1 MYTREEYEAKRQARY
16 ERLQAAA
23 EKAGAESKAALTQAH
38 DMASVIPFGQPIL
51 IGHHS
56 EGRDRRYRGRIEAK
70 HRKGFELLEKQE
82 YYRERAQAAEQ
93 NRAIFSDDP
102 AAVEKLEDKLARL
115 EKRQELMK
123 AANKLIKKNDRAGLA
138 LLGFSDER
146 IEDLFKPDYMGRVG
160 FPSYAI
166 TNNGA
171 NIRQV
176 KERIKTVAARQA
188 MDTTEEVINGVT
200 IEVNPGENRIRMY
213 FKGKPPENIR
223 SGLKH
228 GGFRWTPSMGAWQGY
243 CNQWILDRARNIA
256 GQMAGE

>member
-23 EKAGAESKAALTQAH
+23 QKAGAEGRAVLDQAH

-56 EGRDRRYRGRIEAK
+56 EGRDRRYRGQIEAK
-70 HRKGFELLEKQE
+70 HRKGFELLEKQA
-82 YYRERAQAAEQ
+82 YYRERAEAVEA

-102 AAVEKLEDKLARL
+102 AAVEKLEEKLARL

-123 AANKLIKKNDRAGLA
+123 AANKLIRKNDRAGLA

-146 IEDLFKPDYMGRVG
+146 IDELFKPDYLGRVG

-171 NIRQV
+171 TIRQV
-176 KERIKTVAARQA
+176 KERIKIVAARQA
-188 MDTTEEVINGVT
+188 METTEETINGVL
-200 IEVNPGENRIRMY
+200 IEVNPGENRIRMF
-213 FKGKPPENIR
+213 FKGKPPEAIR
-223 SGLKH
+223 STLKH
-228 GGFRWTPSMGAWQGY
+228 GGFRWAPSNGAWQAY
-243 CNQWILDRARNIA
+243 CNRWNLERARDIA
-256 GQMAGE
+256 GKME